1 MKVLNSCYN
10 YLTML
15 CWNHLENKLDLIKH
29 KQVMYNHIQYNIG
42 CIEFFREIFSN
53 NKNMLAS
60 EREVAT
66 VAELAIKYANLTPI
80 NQYYKSK
87 LLDFLRVC
95 MVMSNKAIKAN

>member
-1 MKVLNSCYN
+1 
-10 YLTML
+10 
-15 CWNHLENKLDLIKH
+15 
-29 KQVMYNHIQYNIG
+29 
-42 CIEFFREIFSN
+42 
-53 NKNMLAS
+53 MLAS
-60 EREVAT
+60 EREVST